1 MQKLALLAAFL
12 VALPAWSKPPPKKK
26 KKASE
31 PAPAAEKTEPAPEP
45 SPPPAETKTE
55 PTTPP
60 AAETKSE
67 PPPAPPPKVETPP
80 PGPSMADKDLDKLRV
95 EYEQLRDSLFRSRAR
110 AATVANAMFS
120 TKLTVTLKWKATR
133 HYLVKRAQMR
143 LDEAQVWDSGDKA
156 LGDEPVKASEQSVA
170 PGRHDLTIRLEIRA
184 KDNDK
189 LGYVSEHTFSL
200 DVPENKKTFIDLTGD
215 EDGDLP
221 EYKPVVKMEL
231 RSEKP

>member
-1 MQKLALLAAFL
+1 MHKLALLVAFL
-12 VALPAWSKPPPKKK
+12 VALPAWGKPPPKKK
-26 KKASE
+26 KKAPE
-31 PAPAAEKTEPAPEP
+31 PAPAAEKAEPAPAEAET
-45 SPPPAETKTE
+45 PPAE
-55 PTTPP
+55 PTPPP
-60 AAETKSE
+60 AAETKPE
-67 PPPAPPPKVETPP
+67 PLPPPPKAEPTPP
-80 PGPSMADKDLDKLRV
+80 QQPTVADKDLDKLRI

-120 TKLTVTLKWKATR
+120 TKLTVVLKWKATR
-133 HYLVKRAQMR
+133 HYVVKRAQIR

-156 LGDEPVKASEQSVA
+156 LGDDAVKASEQSVA

-189 LGYVSEHTFSL
+189 LGYTSEHTFSL
-200 DVPENKKTFIDLTGD
+200 DVPENKKTFVDLTGD

-221 EYKPVVKMEL
+221 EYKPVVKMKL